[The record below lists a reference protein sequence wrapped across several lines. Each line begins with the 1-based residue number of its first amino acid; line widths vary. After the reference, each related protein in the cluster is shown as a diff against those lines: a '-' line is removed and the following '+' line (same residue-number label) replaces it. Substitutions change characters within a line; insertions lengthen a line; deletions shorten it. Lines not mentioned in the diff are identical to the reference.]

1 MMQEALLKGIVLGL
15 TLAALIG
22 PVFFSLLQTSLHRG
36 FFAGFLMAI
45 GISLS
50 DAIYIFLTNFF
61 FSFIEESENLEFFLG
76 LFGGFVLIGVGI
88 LTFLKKPI
96 PAKEVDE
103 GTYETSRLRSAA
115 TIMRGFLMNFAHP
128 GVLIFW
134 VGVITLINTTWSYSQ
149 QERLVLFSG
158 TILTVFLTDLLKAG
172 LAHSIK
178 GFLTDKVLLWMN
190 RVMGVVLVLFGMH
203 LFFSTLLEL

>member
-1 MMQEALLKGIVLGL
+1 MQEALLKGIVLGL

-36 FFAGFLMAI
+36 FFAGLLMAI

-61 FSFIEESENLEFFLG
+61 FSFIENSDHLEFFLG

-88 LTFLKKPI
+88 LTYLKKPLT
-96 PAKEVDE
+96 ATAESDNAY
-103 GTYETSRLRSAA
+103 TASRLRSAA

-149 QERLVLFSG
+149 YERVILFSG
-158 TILTVFLTDLLKAG
+158 TILTVFITDLLKAA

-178 GFLTDKVLLWMN
+178 GWLTNRILLWMN
-190 RVMGVVLVLFGMH
+190 RIMGFVLVLFGMH
-203 LFFSTLLEL
+203 LFFSTLLDL

>member
-1 MMQEALLKGIVLGL
+1 MQEALLKGIVLGL

-50 DAIYIFLTNFF
+50 DAIYIFITNFF
-61 FSFIEESENLEFFLG
+61 FSFIEESENIEWFLG
-76 LFGGFVLIGVGI
+76 LFGGFVLMGVGI
-88 LTFLKKPI
+88 LTFLKKPL
-96 PAKEVDE
+96 PQAEDDDDN
-103 GTYETSRLRSAA
+103 YETSRLRSAA
-115 TIMRGFLMNFAHP
+115 TILRGFLMNFAHP

-134 VGVITLINTTWSYSQ
+134 VSVITLINTTWHYSQ
-149 QERLVLFSG
+149 HERVILFSG
-158 TILTVFLTDLLKAG
+158 TIATVFITDLIKAG

-178 GFLTDKVLLWMN
+178 GFLTQRLLLWMN
-190 RVMGVVLVLFGMH
+190 RVMGIVLILFGMH
-203 LFFSTLLEL
+203 LFFSTIFEL